1 MKKILR
7 VQLLSLLLLGVMGI
21 NLAHG
26 AEPAHGAEKKPS
38 VIRFGIPG
46 ASYGKPFTSG
56 VGGIVH
62 AKGLLEEEFRK
73 DGIKVEW
80 SLFKGAGPAVNESF
94 ANDLLD
100 FALLGDVAF
109 IINKSGGLKTRLIA
123 GGAPAGNS
131 YIAVPSDS
139 SITSVAQL
147 KGKKVAIFKGTV
159 YSLVFA
165 RIVARYGLTEKDFKV
180 YNLDPASAAA
190 ALKSK
195 DIDAGLF
202 GSDVFTLTTQGVGKI
217 IDSTRDD
224 KTSKFASGVLVTEK
238 FAAEYPDI
246 AKRVVKVWLQAAKWG
261 SGNRDAAFQVWT
273 KSGIPL
279 SAFKQDYGTTPGKQI
294 LSPIFDEFYVTHL
307 KDAVKASKEKGI
319 IRKPFDV
326 DQFIDSRYLDAALKE
341 LKLENY
347 WDKYDASGR
356 KK

>member
-1 MKKILR
+1 MKTILR
-7 VQLLSLLLLGVMGI
+7 IQLMTMLLLGIMGI
-21 NLAHG
+21 NLVHA
-26 AEPAHGAEKKPS
+26 ATPAQAAVKKPS

-62 AKGLLEEEFRK
+62 AKGLFEEEFRK
-73 DGIKVEW
+73 DGIAVEW

-94 ANDLLD
+94 ANNLLD

-131 YIAVPSDS
+131 YLAVPSDS
-139 SITSVAQL
+139 SITSVTQL

-159 YSLVFA
+159 YSLVFN

-180 YNLDPASAAA
+180 YNLDPAAAAA

-217 IDSTRDD
+217 IDSTKND
-224 KTSKFASGVLVTEK
+224 KTSKYATGVLVTEK

-246 AKRVVKVWLQAAKWG
+246 TKRIVKVWLQAAKWG
-261 SGNRDAAFQVWT
+261 ADNKDAAFQVWT

-279 SAFKQDYGTTPGKQI
+279 SAFKKDYGTDPGKQI
-294 LSPIFDEFYVTHL
+294 FTPLFDEFYVTHL
-307 KDAVKASKEKGI
+307 KDAVHASKEKGI
-319 IRKPFDV
+319 IRKEFDV
-326 DQFIDSRYLDAALKE
+326 DKFIDSKYLDAALNE
-341 LKLENY
+341 LKQEDY
-347 WDKYDASGR
+347 WDKFDAKGN